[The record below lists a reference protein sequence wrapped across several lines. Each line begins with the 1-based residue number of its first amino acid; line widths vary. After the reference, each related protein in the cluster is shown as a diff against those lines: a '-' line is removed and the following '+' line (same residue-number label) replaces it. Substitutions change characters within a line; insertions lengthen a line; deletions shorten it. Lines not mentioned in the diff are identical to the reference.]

1 MLGQGPHE
9 SGTRQA
15 GFTLV
20 ELLVVM
26 SIAGVLASMGVF
38 SFTNWRQTAQQQGSA
53 SELTST
59 LRTASVRAVSEGR
72 AYCVNISGGTT
83 YTLWRYT
90 CGTGTAVAG
99 PFSVQSTKVS
109 LAATVTPPS
118 PTPACPAGSSCLYF
132 YPRGTAIPATVT
144 VSSTARSKIY
154 TVNVEGLTARVYM

>member
-1 MLGQGPHE
+1 MR
-9 SGTRQA
+9 GTNRGSRHSDG
-15 GFTLV
+15 GFTLI
-20 ELLVVM
+20 ELVVVM
-26 SIAGVLASMGVF
+26 SMAGMLLALGIF
-38 SFTNWRQTAQQQGSA
+38 GFTSWRQTAQQQGSA

-59 LRTASVRAVSEGR
+59 LRSASVRAVSEGR

-90 CGTGTAVAG
+90 CGTGTQVAG
-99 PFSVQSTKVS
+99 PFRVQSAAVS
-109 LAATVTPPS
+109 FTAAITTPS
-118 PTPACPAGSSCLYF
+118 PSPACPTASSCLYF